1 MKQVAKPAVKKF
13 REAGKAKALLACAQQ
28 DRAIVVGSI
37 QMNLQSGTPG
47 CGSERTDHQ
56 EPTVT
61 SPDPSPH
68 PLRRWLR
75 GGKPRRRTVPVK
87 ELRERDRR
95 RVLKHFLGLEKN
107 DRLLRFGSMLS
118 DELITHYVN
127 KLDFSRDMVFGVYNH
142 LFKLVGVGHL
152 GFAPKEETPVKN
164 APTSKSRVAELGVSV
179 SSSARG
185 KGIGSRLF
193 ERAAIH
199 CRNQDVDTLY
209 MHCLSSNRIM
219 MHIAKKAG
227 MEIQRDYG
235 EADAYLKL
243 LPPDPGSVMQEAL
256 QEQFALLDYTFKANA
271 RAAAKWFGRLPGRG
285 KRTPDSGP
293 G

>member
-1 MKQVAKPAVKKF
+1 M
-13 REAGKAKALLACAQQ
+13 
-28 DRAIVVGSI
+28 
-37 QMNLQSGTPG
+37 
-47 CGSERTDHQ
+47 
-56 EPTVT
+56 T

-75 GGKPRRRTVPVK
+75 GGKPGRPTVPVK

-95 RVLKHFLGLEKN
+95 RMLKHFLGLEKN

-118 DELITHYVN
+118 DELVTNYVN
-127 KLDFSRDMVFGVYNH
+127 KIDFSRDMVFGVYNH

-152 GFAPKEETPVKN
+152 GFAPKEQTPVKH
-164 APTSKSRVAELGVSV
+164 APTSKARVAELGVSV
-179 SSSARG
+179 STSARG
-185 KGIGSRLF
+185 KGIGSKLF

-209 MHCLSSNRIM
+209 MHCLSSNKIM

-256 QEQFALLDYTFKANA
+256 QEQFAMLDYTFKANA
-271 RAAAKWFGRLPGRG
+271 RAAVKWFERLPGRG